1 MLEANFRIPQLS
13 RGYAY
18 DALMAY
24 PLGNPVTEGLTG
36 GFKPEVIKVRSRS
49 ERAWC
54 HCGLY
59 FRIAAVMIAWLKIRA
74 WN

>member
-1 MLEANFRIPQLS
+1 
-13 RGYAY
+13 
-18 DALMAY
+18 MAY